1 MARSRPKPYGLP
13 GLHMKPNREQ
23 KGMLERKEQLRAAG
37 LRSTGPRIAVLR
49 ELEVARG
56 PVSHA
61 ELADK
66 LASEGFDRATVYR
79 NLIDLAEAGI
89 AIRSDHGDHIWRFEL
104 RAAAQSGAHSK
115 DAVHPHF
122 VCTECGTVSCL
133 PETAVRIGTGN
144 RIPRSLAERRVEVQ
158 VKGTCDTCS

>member
-1 MARSRPKPYGLP
+1 
-13 GLHMKPNREQ
+13 MKPSREQ
-23 KGMLERKEQLRAAG
+23 KDMLERKELLRAAG

-49 ELEVARG
+49 ELEIARG

-66 LASEGFDRATVYR
+66 LAAEGFDRATVYR
-79 NLIDLAEAGI
+79 NLIDLAEAGL

-104 RAAAQSGAHSK
+104 RTAAAAGAHHK

-144 RIPRSLAERRVEVQ
+144 RIPRSLQERNVEVQ
-158 VKGTCDTCS
+158 VKGTCDTCL

>member
-1 MARSRPKPYGLP
+1 
-13 GLHMKPNREQ
+13 
-23 KGMLERKEQLRAAG
+23 MLDRKEQLRAAG

-49 ELEVARG
+49 ELELAKG
-56 PVSHA
+56 PISHA

-79 NLIDLAEAGI
+79 NLIDLADAGI
-89 AIRSDHGDHIWRFEL
+89 ALRSDHGDHIWRFEL
-104 RAAAQSGAHSK
+104 KAAARAGAHHK

-133 PETAVRIGTGN
+133 PETAVRIGTGS
-144 RIPRSLAERRVEVQ
+144 RIPRSLQERRVEVQ
-158 VKGTCDTCS
+158 VKGTCDTCA